1 MKFRKKSILYLLL
14 VLTVVL
20 FAGCSSN
27 KPEKEPEE
35 KQEKQEKQEEKEP
48 ELKAVGTESTD
59 GYMVKLKNVTGQ
71 DVTGVAIKDMDAK
84 TFPENMLADGDVFA
98 ADEERNLFW
107 SAEAASQVSDEET
120 DPDEKVVI
128 PGWDVSITLADGNSF
143 VLHAFPFEEMKEG
156 ELHVED
162 GVAFVT
168 YTCDVNTKEAEI
180 MVKKQEEEAKKKAE
194 EKAKKKAEEKAKK
207 KAEEKAKKE
216 AEEKAAAEA
225 AAAEAA
231 AAEAAAAEAEAA
243 RQQQQQQQPAQS
255 SEQCIGGGG
264 LTY

>member
-14 VLTVVL
+14 VLAAVL

-27 KPEKEPEE
+27 KPEKEPGE

-48 ELKAVGTESTD
+48 KLKAVGTESTD

-107 SAEAASQVSDEET
+107 RPDTNLQALEEEM

-168 YTCDVNTKEAEI
+168 YTCNVNTKEAEI
-180 MVKKQEEEAKKKAE
+180 MVKKQEEEEKKKAE

-231 AAEAAAAEAEAA
+231 AAEAA

>member
-14 VLTVVL
+14 VLAAVL

-35 KQEKQEKQEEKEP
+35 KQEKQEKREEKEP

-107 SAEAASQVSDEET
+107 LAEAASQVSDEET

-207 KAEEKAKKE
+207 E

-231 AAEAAAAEAEAA
+231 AAEAAAAEAA

>member
-1 MKFRKKSILYLLL
+1 MKFGKKSILYLLL
-14 VLTVVL
+14 VLSMVL
-20 FAGCSSN
+20 FAGCSSSD
-27 KPEKEPEE
+27 PEKEQEKQEE
-35 KQEKQEKQEEKEP
+35 KQEEQEEKEP
-48 ELKAVGTESTD
+48 ELKVIGTESAD
-59 GYMVKLKNVTGQ
+59 GYTVKLKNVTGQ

-84 TFPENMLADGDVFA
+84 EFPENMLADGDVFA

-107 SAEAASQVSDEET
+107 AAEAVSQAADEEA
-120 DPDEKVVI
+120 DPDEKVLI

-180 MVKKQEEEAKKKAE
+180 MAKKQEEEAKKKAE
-194 EKAKKKAEEKAKK
+194 EKAKKKAEEKAR
-207 KAEEKAKKE
+207 KE

-231 AAEAAAAEAEAA
+231 AAEAAAAEAAA
-243 RQQQQQQQPAQS
+243 QQQQQQQQQPAQS

>member
-1 MKFRKKSILYLLL
+1 MRFGKKSILYLLL
-14 VLTVVL
+14 VLAMVL
-20 FAGCSSN
+20 LAGCSGN
-27 KPEKEPEE
+27 TPEKEPE
-35 KQEKQEKQEEKEP
+35 EKQEKQEEKEP
-48 ELKAVGTESTD
+48 ELKAIGTRSEGTD
-59 GYMVKLKNVTGQ
+59 GYTVKLKNVTGQ
-71 DVTGVAIKDMDAK
+71 DVTGVAIKDIDAK
-84 TFPENMLADGDVFA
+84 EFPENMLADGDVFA

-107 SAEAASQVSDEET
+107 TAEAVSQASDGEADS
-120 DPDEKVVI
+120 DEKVLI

-168 YTCDVNTKEAEI
+168 YTCNVNTKEAEI
-180 MVKKQEEEAKKKAE
+180 MVKKQEED
-194 EKAKKKAEEKAKK
+194 AKKKAEEKAKK

-216 AEEKAAAEA
+216 AEEKAVAEA

>member
-1 MKFRKKSILYLLL
+1 MKFGKKSILYLLL
-14 VLTVVL
+14 VLAMVL

-27 KPEKEPEE
+27 EPEKEPEE
-35 KQEKQEKQEEKEP
+35 KQEEQGEKEQ
-48 ELKAVGTESTD
+48 ELKAIGNESEGADVYT
-59 GYMVKLKNVTGQ
+59 VKIKNVTGQ

-84 TFPENMLADGDVFA
+84 EFPENMLADGDVFA

-107 SAEAASQVSDEET
+107 PADEDSQASDEEA

-180 MVKKQEEEAKKKAE
+180 MVKKQEEEAKKKAA
-194 EKAKKKAEEKAKK
+194 EK
-207 KAEEKAKKE
+207 KAKKE

-231 AAEAAAAEAEAA
+231 AAEAAAAEAGAAEAA
-243 RQQQQQQQPAQS
+243 AAQQQQPAQS